1 VKRLSQSELDAA
13 CPRNG
18 EVQEIYDEA
27 SAKITRE
34 GNFQRAQDRGTKIH
48 AEAARVVN
56 AQKDPNFVAELAL
69 THRDDDGNF
78 SLLGTL
84 KSDVFERTSPTTACI
99 YDGKTGAAGLKP
111 KRALELIVAARRLY
125 RNINR
130 FFIIQVRPRR

>member
-1 VKRLSQSELDAA
+1 
-13 CPRNG
+13 
-18 EVQEIYDEA
+18 
-27 SAKITRE
+27 
-34 GNFQRAQDRGTKIH
+34 
-48 AEAARVVN
+48 VN